1 MQINSLIKIVKNK
14 IKTKLPRGYKILLFG
29 SWAKREAW
37 KTSDLDIGI
46 WGGKK
51 VPWKI
56 MTQILEEKEKI
67 PTLRKIDIVD
77 LNATEKRFKNNVL
90 KHAKIL

>member
-1 MQINSLIKIVKNK
+1 METNALIKIVKNK

-29 SWAKREAW
+29 SWAKNEAQ
-37 KTSDLDIGI
+37 KTSDIDIGI
-46 WGGKK
+46 WGKKK

-77 LNATEKRFKNNVL
+77 INAMEKKFKKEVL
-90 KHAKIL
+90 KYAKII